1 MGKPLHSSLKFS
13 RWASKMDATASN
25 TSSSENSSLSALQDN
40 IERKGKNAYYFA
52 HAKTANG
59 PKWDGKIEPKLLSSS
74 SVLSE
79 DESVK
84 TTVAFEY
91 HKSNITSYAFLDDG
105 RKVKV
110 YITLEGIGD
119 KCKADEDVSL
129 EFTEDSFCLVVKNY
143 EEQERCLSF
152 GKLSGLISDAKFKL
166 KPDKI
171 MLILTKKLK
180 EGEEEPKEWHTLGNK
195 GTSDHELV

>member
-1 MGKPLHSSLKFS
+1 
-13 RWASKMDATASN
+13 MDATAS
-25 TSSSENSSLSALQDN
+25 TTLSSSENSSLSALQDN

-79 DESVK
+79 EESVK
-84 TTVAFEY
+84 TTAAFEY

-110 YITLEGIGD
+110 YITLEGVGE
-119 KCKADEDVSL
+119 KCNADEDVTL
-129 EFTEDSFCLVVKNY
+129 EFTEESFCLVVKNY

-171 MLILTKKLK
+171 MLTLTKKLK
-180 EGEEEPKEWHTLGNK
+180 EGEEEPKEWHTLANK